1 MIWYYT
7 ININIACYLNA
18 KILYQRYCILVY
30 KKRAAYYLGIMI
42 ERKFYRKFG
51 FLLYGL
57 ILYNSH
63 YVQINY
69 DYLHIY
75 LDNENK
81 LIIIK
86 LMSFKDKTT
95 RNEIMMLYRY
105 VVQFYDYYTLKLMK
119 P

>member
-1 MIWYYT
+1 
-7 ININIACYLNA
+7 
-18 KILYQRYCILVY
+18 
-30 KKRAAYYLGIMI
+30 MI

-51 FLLYGL
+51 FLLYEL

-81 LIIIK
+81 LVIIK
-86 LMSFKDKTT
+86 LMSFKDKIT
-95 RNEIMMLYRY
+95 RNEIMMLYRIHHRY

-119 P
+119 L